1 MRSSDV
7 VPASAATR
15 GHTCFQHYSR
25 WLSHTLS
32 RSRSGAVDTRLLPR
46 SGMDPPVV
54 WMKFS
59 NRRSLQPRSY
69 KMNAT
74 SRNRVKAGRLVKAN
88 WSFSK
93 KSGTSTERMRKKRS
107 LASCNHDF
115 LRVQACQFFVGC
127 VKSFFKGPSKPQIVG
142 RPTLLPAK
150 NDFYKFISL
159 HTPFSTISI
168 LAVFVV
174 VVIVATVK
182 SCQYNI
188 YIYI

>member
-1 MRSSDV
+1 M
-7 VPASAATR
+7 
-15 GHTCFQHYSR
+15 
-25 WLSHTLS
+25 WSHVFSTLFKVTFPFS
-32 RSRSGAVDTRLLPR
+32 RSRSGAVDTRLLPC

-69 KMNAT
+69 KTNGT

-127 VKSFFKGPSKPQIVG
+127 VKSFFVKDQANLRLWADQHYCQQK
-142 RPTLLPAK
+142 
-150 NDFYKFISL
+150 
-159 HTPFSTISI
+159 TISI
-168 LAVFVV
+168 NLFHF
-174 VVIVATVK
+174 TPHFPPFQ
-182 SCQYNI
+182 SSLCL
-188 YIYI
+188 